1 MTTPNDEEFQRIF
14 QRFNIGDLE
23 TRTEVREFVRMDPQL
38 QLVWLFLELK
48 ASQRP
53 ISMKGLAT
61 AVFGSTIAALTA
73 AGAYVANGGKIP
85 GGDK

>member
-1 MTTPNDEEFQRIF
+1 MTIPHDDEFQRIF
-14 QRFNIGDLE
+14 QRFNISDLE

-38 QLVWLFLELK
+38 QLVWLFLEMK
-48 ASQRP
+48 TARRP
-53 ISMKGLAT
+53 LGVSGIVT

-73 AGAYVANGGKIP
+73 AGAYIANGGKLP

>member
-23 TRTEVREFVRMDPQL
+23 TRTEVREFVRMDPEL
-38 QLVWLFLELK
+38 QLVWLFLEVR
-48 ASQRP
+48 AARRP
-53 ISMKGLAT
+53 SDARKLVT
-61 AVFGSTIAALTA
+61 AVFGSTLAVLTA
-73 AGAYVANGGKIP
+73 AGAYIANGGKIP